1 MLVRELKVTYGAL
14 ESCGEQ
20 VNNRVQAAWVVRRRT
35 QGDPRE
41 SFFVFHLN
49 NRHAIISFETVSI
62 GTINQ
67 TLVHPREVFR
77 AAIAIGAAAIIIGHN
92 HPSGRAVPSREDI
105 RVTKNL
111 VEAGE
116 ILGIPVIDHLVV
128 TATGFYSFKI
138 DRVSFGGSRKP
149 SDPVLK
155 LVIGGGSRRT
165 SKKRSKQAGSERSPS
180 QKAEEAG
187 LKKEQ

>member
-14 ESCGEQ
+14 ESCGEKIDK
-20 VNNRVQAAWVVRRRT
+20 RIQAAWFVRRRT
-35 QGDPRE
+35 EGDPRE

-49 NRHAIISFETVSI
+49 NNHAIISFETVSI

-77 AAIAIGAAAIIIGHN
+77 AAIAIGASAIIIGHN
-92 HPSGRAVPSREDI
+92 HPSGRAQPSREDI

-116 ILGIPVIDHLVV
+116 ILGIPVVDHLIV
-128 TATGFYSFKI
+128 TAGGFYSFKL
-138 DRVSFGGSRKP
+138 DSVSFGGSRQP
-149 SDPVLK
+149 SDTILK
-155 LVIGGGSRRT
+155 LVRGGLNGA
-165 SKKRSKQAGSERSPS
+165 SKKPSSSDKSKP
-180 QKAEEAG
+180 
-187 LKKEQ
+187 KEK

>member
-20 VNNRVQAAWVVRRRT
+20 VNNRIQAAWFVRRRT
-35 QGDPRE
+35 EGDPRE

-49 NRHAIISFETVSI
+49 NNHEIISFETVSI

-92 HPSGRAVPSREDI
+92 HPSGKAVPSREDI

-128 TATGFYSFKI
+128 TATGFYSFKL
-138 DRVSFGGSRKP
+138 DRVSYGGSRKP
-149 SDPVLK
+149 SDTVLE
-155 LVIGGGSRRT
+155 LLRGGLSVT
-165 SKKRSKQAGSERSPS
+165 SKKRAKASDEKSPP
-180 QKAEEAG
+180 QKAE
-187 LKKEQ
+187 KEEG